1 MYAGVS
7 STIHNTRH
15 VCILILLIIALRTL
29 MCVEH
34 TEFDSTYLSSL
45 IHLLLLLLLF
55 LLILSELIKGGPYIG
70 TKADVWS
77 LGVLLYALVNGFLP
91 FDDDHTPE
99 LYRLIQKGDYE
110 ITEFMSTGTIFMVKQ
125 LLQVRNACVQIHM
138 YSV

>member
-1 MYAGVS
+1 
-7 STIHNTRH
+7 
-15 VCILILLIIALRTL
+15 

-34 TEFDSTYLSSL
+34 TEFDCSYLSLL
-45 IHLLLLLLLF
+45 IHLFLLLLLLF
-55 LLILSELIKGGPYIG
+55 LILSELIKGGPYIG

-125 LLQVRNACVQIHM
+125 LLQVRNACVQIHLL
-138 YSV
+138 SVELSSILEQKSLTKILSFTAAKS

>member
-1 MYAGVS
+1 MYAGVYKHNS
-7 STIHNTRH
+7 QHSTCQHFNTANN
-15 VCILILLIIALRTL
+15 CIENIN

-34 TEFDSTYLSSL
+34 TEFDSTYLSLL
-45 IHLLLLLLLF
+45 IHLLLLF

-125 LLQVRNACVQIHM
+125 LLQVRNACCQAYI